1 MAKCPVC
8 NKNLIFSMSDNKWMC
23 PSGCD
28 LQGIKIHED
37 VMLTHTPKTANNSR
51 FMDMS
56 DNGSKLQKAS
66 IIYCAIGVIAYL
78 AFAITCFV
86 AGDKMSGYTFLGAII
101 DVAFYSAIAYVVG
114 GTFNNVNM
122 NCAEIKMSGLRE
134 EKNAELLNKCLD
146 KINMQSKCILELTK
160 EIESLKKEINK

>member
-28 LQGIKIHED
+28 LQGIKVHEQ
-37 VMLTHTPKTANNSR
+37 VMLANTPKTANNSMV
-51 FMDMS
+51 MDRS
-56 DNGSKLQKAS
+56 NNGRKLQMAS
-66 IIYCAIGVIAYL
+66 TVYCAIGVIAYL
-78 AFAITCFV
+78 IFAIICFV
-86 AGDKMSGYTFLGAII
+86 AGDKISGYTLLGSII

-114 GTFNNVNM
+114 GIFNNVNM
-122 NCAEIKMSGLRE
+122 NYAEIKMSSLRE
-134 EKNAELLNKCLD
+134 DKNAELLNKCIE

-160 EIESLKKEINK
+160 EIEALKKEINK